1 MIEDI
6 KEAPIKK
13 EPTTTKTKF
22 EVVLMLIGIVFIA
35 ANLRAPITS
44 VGPVITE
51 VATSMNL
58 THFLIGLLTTIPLL
72 SFAFLSAFAPKV
84 ARRVGLERLLLY
96 SLLVLAFGL
105 FIRSSGNIF
114 FLFLGAALIGAAI
127 TVGNVLMPAFIKKEF
142 PVKVGIVTG
151 VYLVS
156 MNLTSALAAGYSIR
170 IGEMSGL
177 GWQGS
182 IGIWGILALIGFAI
196 WLPQARKKPV
206 SSIESQ
212 SKSKVGLWKSRL
224 AWNIAIFMGLQSL
237 LFYCLAAWLP
247 TILQSWGMSAD
258 RSGWMLSYIQMAQL
272 PIMLI
277 GPILAGRMKDQ
288 TPLVWITFV
297 LLLLGL
303 AGIILGKTNYV
314 ILSAIFIGISLGLAF
329 TLAMMFFVLRTKQ
342 TSESAELSG
351 MSQTVGYIIAAC
363 GPPVFGALFSLTGSW
378 YVPLGMLVL
387 AAIILFIVGL
397 ASAKDRFVS
406 L

>member
-1 MIEDI
+1 MPEEIKGAPLK
-6 KEAPIKK
+6 KEA
-13 EPTTTKTKF
+13 TTKTRI
-22 EVVLMLIGIVFIA
+22 EVSIMVIGIVFIA

-51 VATSMNL
+51 IASGMNL
-58 THFLIGLLTTIPLL
+58 THVLVGLLTAIPLI

-84 ARRVGLERLLLY
+84 ARTIGLERLLLY

-105 FIRSSGNIF
+105 FIRSSGNVL

-142 PVKVGIVTG
+142 PAKVGIVTG

-170 IGEMSGL
+170 IGEISGL

-182 IGIWGILALIGFAI
+182 IGIWGILALIGFVI
-196 WLPQARKKPV
+196 WLPQAGKKPIL
-206 SSIESQ
+206 STESQ
-212 SKSKVGLWKSRL
+212 SRSKIGLWKSRL
-224 AWNIAIFMGLQSL
+224 AWSIAIFMGLQSL

-247 TILQSWGMSAD
+247 AILQSWGMSAD
-258 RSGWMLSYIQMAQL
+258 RSGWVLSYIQMAQL

-277 GPILAGRMKDQ
+277 GPILAGKMKDQ
-288 TPLVWITFV
+288 TPLVWITFI
-297 LLLLGL
+297 LLLIGL
-303 AGIILGKTNYV
+303 AGIILGKTSYV

-363 GPPVFGALFSLTGSW
+363 GPPVFGALFSLTRSW

-387 AAIILFIVGL
+387 ATIILFIVGL